1 MNMSAM
7 ITKKEIQMKKTVKIA
22 DIIGATL
29 FILFVLAFL
38 GAKLYHNYWR

>member
-1 MNMSAM
+1 MSVM
-7 ITKKEIQMKKTVKIA
+7 ITRKAILMKKTVKTS

-29 FILFVLAFL
+29 FIILALAFL